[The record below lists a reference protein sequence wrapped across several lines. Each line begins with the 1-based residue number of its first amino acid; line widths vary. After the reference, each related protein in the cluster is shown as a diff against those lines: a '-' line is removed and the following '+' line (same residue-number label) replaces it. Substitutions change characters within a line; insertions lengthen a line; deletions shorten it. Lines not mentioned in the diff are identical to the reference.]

1 MPDWAGPV
9 VRYIIE
15 TGLPF
20 TLKIAGASVVGS
32 AVIGIVLGTLLTIRF
47 LPLRALIRLY
57 IEVWRGL
64 PIIVTIFLIY
74 FALPGTPRLHPRLT
88 AFPRA
93 ALGLPPCGSAQIA

>member
-47 LPLRALIRLY
+47 LPLRSLFRLY
-57 IEVWRGL
+57 IEVCRGL
-64 PIIVTIFLIY
+64 PLIVTLSLIVY
-74 FALPGTPRLHPRLT
+74 VLPLTTFDLSFHPWVAAGIRLT
-88 AFPRA
+88 LWGGA
-93 ALGLPPCGSAQIA
+93 